1 VLSPTTKGGTKM
13 QIRRRDFLK
22 ASVATGALLATGSGP
37 KMNALA
43 AEKVGA
49 SVEVGEKPG
58 QWVASTCQGCT
69 TWCPIEIFVQDGR
82 AVKVR
87 GNQLSKANS
96 GYCCPRGHMLL
107 QQIYDPDR
115 IKVPMKRTNP
125 KKARGEDPRFVPI
138 SWDEAMD
145 SIADKIMD
153 LRKSNETHKYLLMRG
168 RYSDHNYLLY
178 DYLTKL
184 IGSPNNIS
192 HSAICAEVEKF
203 GAYYTQGYWGYRDY
217 DLDRMKYLI
226 VWGCDPISSN
236 RQVPNAIRKLSIVLN
251 KGTVVAVDPRMNNT
265 AAKAHRWLPI
275 KPSEDGA
282 LAVAMAHVILTS
294 GGWHREFV
302 GDFKDGK
309 NRFVAGK
316 TLKEEDF
323 EEKYT
328 NGLVKWWNIELKDK
342 TPKWAAKITGISEN
356 TIVEVAKGFAAAAP
370 HCGIWYGPHMQ
381 PRGSYAVFC
390 IHALNGLVGAVDN
403 EGGVITYQ
411 SAPSS
416 SYPKYDLYQDD
427 IAKAGVKN
435 KKIDQRGT
443 LKFPALN
450 KKPGGGVVTN
460 NVANALLASDPY
472 DIKVA
477 IGYFNNFN
485 FAGTEAGRWDRAMA
499 KVPFFVHIVP
509 MLSEMS
515 QFADI
520 VLPSTLHHSEQW
532 AVVRCAANTYG
543 HTSLQQPVITPL
555 FESKAPETEV
565 VWLLAEKL
573 KAKGFP
579 NIHDYL
585 YNEFKDPETGKN
597 PTNAREFSLFATKIR
612 SQKAWDPAMNA
623 DYKGDRVNG
632 WEEFRQKGV
641 INSPKHKPRVL
652 WEKGFPTE
660 TKKFEFYSET
670 LKKVLTDHAQKHKV
684 TVDEVLKVTHYE
696 ATGEKAFVPHY
707 ESPRRHGDRKSYPFD
722 LVDMK
727 SRFNREG
734 RSANLPWYY
743 TFKQCDPGDVVDE
756 DVIQINPVDAAQL
769 GIGDGDMVKV
779 SSVVGSLKVRAR
791 LWEGVRPGTVAK
803 CFGQGHW
810 AYGRV
815 ATRNFKKFEP
825 RGANFN
831 EIIPDDYDR
840 LSGSTARNGGF
851 TGVRIEKI

>member
-1 VLSPTTKGGTKM
+1 M
-13 QIRRRDFLK
+13 HIRRRDFLK
-22 ASVATGALLATGSGP
+22 AGAVGGALLAAGCSP
-37 KMNALA
+37 KMNALEPTTVA
-43 AEKVGA
+43 VPAEM
-49 SVEVGEKPG
+49 GEKPG
-58 QWVASTCQGCT
+58 EWVASTCQGCT
-69 TWCPIEIFVQDGR
+69 TWCPIEIFVQEGR
-82 AVKVR
+82 AVRVR

-96 GYCCPRGHMLL
+96 GYVCPRGHLIL

-125 KKARGEDPRFVPI
+125 VKARGEDPQWVPI

-145 SIADKIMD
+145 TLAEKIME
-153 LRKSNETHKYLLMRG
+153 LRRNNETHKYLLMRG

-217 DLDRMKYLI
+217 DLDNMNYLI

-236 RQVPNAIRKLSIVLN
+236 RQVPNGIRKLNRVLTN
-251 KGTVVAVDPRMNNT
+251 GTVVAVDPRMSNT
-265 AAKAHRWLPI
+265 AAKAHKWLPI
-275 KPSEDGA
+275 KPAEDGA
-282 LAVAMAHVILTS
+282 LALAMAHVILTS
-294 GGWHREFV
+294 GMWYKEFV
-302 GDFKDGK
+302 GDFADGQ
-309 NRFVAGK
+309 NHFVAGK
-316 TLKEEDF
+316 EVAEGDF
-323 EEKYT
+323 VEKHT
-328 NGLVKWWNIELKDK
+328 HGVVRWWNIELKDK
-342 TPKWAAKITGISEN
+342 TPEWAAALTGISAA

-370 HCGIWYGPHMQ
+370 HCGIWYGPTMQ
-381 PRGSYAVFC
+381 PRGSYAVLC

-411 SAPSS
+411 GAPSS
-416 SYPKYDLYQDD
+416 SYPKFDAYQDE
-427 IAKAGVKN
+427 IAKAGAKN

-450 KKPGGGVVTN
+450 KKSGGGVVTN
-460 NVANALLASDPY
+460 NAANGILAEDPY

-477 IGYFNNFN
+477 VGYYNNFN

-532 AVVRCAANTYG
+532 AIVRAAANTYG
-543 HTSLQQPVITPL
+543 HISIQQPLIKPL
-555 FESKAPETEV
+555 FEAKAPETEF

-573 KAKGFP
+573 KAKGFS
-579 NIHDYL
+579 NIYDYFST
-585 YNEFKDPETGKN
+585 EFKDPETGKQ
-597 PTNAREFSLFATKIR
+597 PTNSLEFSLYATKIR
-612 SQKAWDPAMNA
+612 SQKAWDPKENA
-623 DYKGDRVNG
+623 EYKGDRVNG
-632 WEEFRQKGV
+632 WEEFRQKGIV
-641 INSPKHKPRVL
+641 NSPKHKPRAL

-670 LKKVLTDHAQKHKV
+670 LKKVLTEHAEKHKV
-684 TVDEVLKVTHYE
+684 TIDEAIRAANNV
-696 ATGEKAFVPHY
+696 ATGEQAFVPHY
-707 ESPRRHGDRKSYPFD
+707 EPPVRHGSRADYPFD
-722 LVDMK
+722 LIDMK

-743 TFKQCDPGDVVDE
+743 TFKKCDPGDLVDQ
-756 DVIQINPVDAAQL
+756 DVIQLNPDDAAML
-769 GIGDGDMVKV
+769 GIAEGDTVKV
-779 SSVVGSLKVRAR
+779 TSVIGSLSVRAR
-791 LWEGVRPGTVAK
+791 LWEGVQPGTVAK

-815 ATRNFKKFEP
+815 ASKDFKTFTP

-831 EIIPDDYDR
+831 EIMPDDYDR
-840 LSGSTARNGGF
+840 LSGSTARNCGF
-851 TGVRIEKI
+851 TGIRIEKI